1 MNDIVPS
8 FLALEKRGLIAHG
21 NSEKILPAY
30 YDRHEK
36 DESPRTTKKRQN

>member
-21 NSEKILPAY
+21 NSEKILLVY
-30 YDRHEK
+30 
-36 DESPRTTKKRQN
+36 